1 LGWSYRV
8 EPPKDGGKALMADL
22 AKVGWKPKVRVDG
35 VPPYVFVE
43 IKKTPNGYAA
53 LFMNYNPSEQVVGA
67 KVITDSGTVDVPAFG
82 LYRFVQGT
90 RR

>member
-1 LGWSYRV
+1 
-8 EPPKDGGKALMADL
+8 MADL
-22 AKVGWKPKVRVDG
+22 AKVGWKPKVRVEG

-43 IKKTPNGYAA
+43 VKKMPHGYSV
-53 LFMNYNPSEQVVGA
+53 LLMNYNPSEQVSGA